1 MADLIVLLHFAFVVF
16 VVLGGLLALRWP
28 RIAWLHVPAVIWGAL
43 IEFTGWIC
51 PLTPLENRLRRAAG
65 EAGYQ
70 GDFIAHYILPALY
83 PDGLTRSDQLVLGG
97 IALALNI
104 AIYTAVIV
112 RHRRAVKKPQAARGV
127 GAPALRGASGRPE
140 QESRGASERRGAG
153 RGAPSTKE
161 DI

>member
-1 MADLIVLLHFAFVVF
+1 MAAVIVVLHFAFVVF

-28 RIAWLHVPAVIWGAL
+28 RVIWVHVPAVIWGAL

-70 GDFIAHYILPALY
+70 GDFTAQYILPMLY
-83 PDGLTRSDQLVLGG
+83 PDGLTRRDQLVLGG
-97 IALALNI
+97 IALAVNV
-104 AIYTAVIV
+104 AIYALVLV
-112 RHRRAVKKPQAARGV
+112 RRRRPAA
-127 GAPALRGASGRPE
+127 
-140 QESRGASERRGAG
+140 
-153 RGAPSTKE
+153 K